1 MVFERKLTSLAW
13 LPQIYIT
20 GQNLSTPA
28 KTKRK
33 HAHTN
38 THTPRR
44 TRFPSCTNFSL
55 LKHSLVSFSN
65 NTSRA
70 NANPHI
76 TLLSRLRLVNKIM
89 SLFTNSLGAF
99 EPLYIKP
106 GPCSWVK
113 LKDKNLETVS
123 VSLDRGN

>member
-1 MVFERKLTSLAW
+1 MVTTNLHYWTKFTYARKNEAETRTHKYTYTEMYT
-13 LPQIYIT
+13 LP
-20 GQNLSTPA
+20 S
-28 KTKRK
+28 
-33 HAHTN
+33 
-38 THTPRR
+38 
-44 TRFPSCTNFSL
+44 STNFSL